1 MSWPEFWWAV
11 FVVTFA
17 SFSGLS
23 ALIAVKGVGEIREL
37 FGELEAARA
46 RREADK

>member
-1 MSWPEFWWAV
+1 MNWPDFWLAV

-17 SFSGLS
+17 AFSGLS

-37 FGELEAARA
+37 FAGLELVRA
-46 RREADK
+46 RREKHK

>member
-1 MSWPEFWWAV
+1 LNWPDFWLAV

-37 FGELEAARA
+37 FDELEIARA
-46 RREADK
+46 RREKEK

>member
-1 MSWPEFWWAV
+1 MSWPGFWTAV

-17 SFSGLS
+17 SFSALS

-37 FGELEAARA
+37 FDELEAERV
-46 RREADK
+46 RRESEK

>member
-1 MSWPEFWWAV
+1 MTWAEFWLAV

-23 ALIAVKGVGEIREL
+23 ALIAGKGVAEIREL
-37 FGELEAARA
+37 FDELEIARA
-46 RREADK
+46 RREKEK